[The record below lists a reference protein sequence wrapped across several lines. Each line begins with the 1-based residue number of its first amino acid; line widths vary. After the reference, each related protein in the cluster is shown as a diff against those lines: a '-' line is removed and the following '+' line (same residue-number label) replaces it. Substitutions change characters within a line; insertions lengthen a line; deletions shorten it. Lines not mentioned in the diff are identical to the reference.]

1 MTSLPFPFTCPS
13 PKSQP
18 IRTEWYLG
26 HTIPLRALRP
36 RRMDRGRLTG
46 LPSCSC
52 LARAAL
58 FDPLGLYISSHLEKG
73 FCSFKCFTNTVLVQS
88 SHFMYETSRVQT
100 DYRVAQHHR
109 EAKRQSWT
117 KHVGFPSPIHSL
129 SLNSGIASDQKSLRG
144 ILS

>member
-1 MTSLPFPFTCPS
+1 MVPGSHHSPQSPETTKDGQKQADRTSILH
-13 PKSQP
+13 
-18 IRTEWYLG
+18 YL
-26 HTIPLRALRP
+26 I
-36 RRMDRGRLTG
+36 
-46 LPSCSC
+46 
-52 LARAAL
+52 RAAL

-129 SLNSGIASDQKSLRG
+129 SMNSGIASGQKSLRG